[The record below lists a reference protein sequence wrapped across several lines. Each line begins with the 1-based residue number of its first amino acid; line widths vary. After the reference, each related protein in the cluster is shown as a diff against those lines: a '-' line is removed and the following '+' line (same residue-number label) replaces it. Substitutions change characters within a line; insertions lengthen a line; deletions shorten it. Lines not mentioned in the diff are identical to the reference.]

1 LSDGAAEEGLM
12 SASRAAAA
20 DVPVNVPL
28 ASLVRHDDPRPL
40 HQQVRDALLRAI
52 EDGRLPHNG
61 KLPSERKLVDAFG
74 VSRITVRHAIQ
85 DLIRQGMVKSQPG
98 KGFYVTIGPRGYE
111 LQVLESFTATALAT
125 NRQPGSVLVEVRA
138 FKPPTEITRPLFL
151 PTGAEVVIL
160 KRIRLIDGVPVAIQS
175 DWLPASQ
182 VPGLA
187 DLDWTGPNRSLYAE
201 LRDRYHIQ
209 PGRGHTTLSARIATD
224 WEAEKLQLSSPAAV
238 LTVDQ
243 IVFDRRNTPINM
255 TTLIHH
261 PERYP
266 LTLTQS

>member
-1 LSDGAAEEGLM
+1 LSDSAAAETLTTTP
-12 SASRAAAA
+12 RAA
-20 DVPVNVPL
+20 PL
-28 ASLVRHDDPRPL
+28 ATLVRHDDPRPL
-40 HQQVRDALLRAI
+40 HQQVRDALLQAI

-61 KLPSERKLVDAFG
+61 KLPSERKLVEAFG

-85 DLIRQGMVKSQPG
+85 DLVRQGMLKSQPG
-98 KGFYVTIGPRGYE
+98 KGFYVTIAPRGYE
-111 LQVLESFTATALAT
+111 LQVLESFTATAIST
-125 NRQPGSVLVEVRA
+125 NRQPGSVLVEVKA
-138 FKPPTEITRPLFL
+138 YKPPSEITRPLFL
-151 PTGAEVVIL
+151 PEGAEVVIL
-160 KRIRLIDGVPVAIQS
+160 KRIRLIDGVPVAIQT
-175 DWLPASQ
+175 DWLPAQQ

-209 PGRGHTTLSARIATD
+209 PGRGHTTLSARIATP
-224 WEAEKLQLSSPAAV
+224 WEAERLELCLPAAV

-243 IVFDRRNTPINM
+243 IVFDRRNRPINM

>member
-1 LSDGAAEEGLM
+1 MGDGAA
-12 SASRAAAA
+12 A
-20 DVPVNVPL
+20 DNLVDGNRSVPADAPL
-28 ASLVRHDDPRPL
+28 ATMVRHDDPRPL
-40 HQQVRDALLRAI
+40 HQQVKEALLRAI

-61 KLPSERKLVDAFG
+61 KLPSERKLVETFG

-98 KGFYVTIGPRGYE
+98 KGLYVTLRPRGYE
-111 LQVLESFTATALAT
+111 LQVLESFTATALST
-125 NRQPGSVLVEVRA
+125 NRQPGSMLVEVQA
-138 FKPPTEITRPLFL
+138 YKPAADITRPLFL
-151 PTGAEVVIL
+151 PEGAEVVIL
-160 KRIRLIDGVPVAIQS
+160 KRIRLIDGVPVAIQT
-175 DWLPASQ
+175 DWLPAAQ

-187 DLDWTGPNRSLYAE
+187 DLDWTGSNRSLYAE

-209 PGRGHTTLSARIATD
+209 PGRDHTTLSARIATP
-224 WEAEKLQLSSPAAV
+224 WEAERLELASPAAV

-243 IVFDRRNTPINM
+243 IVFDRRNRPINM

>member
-1 LSDGAAEEGLM
+1 MEPPVGAQGDTLLDA
-12 SASRAAAA
+12 
-20 DVPVNVPL
+20 V
-28 ASLVRHDDPRPL
+28 VRHDDPRPL
-40 HQQVRDALLRAI
+40 HQQVKEALLRAI

-61 KLPSERKLVDAFG
+61 KLPSERKLVESFG

-98 KGFYVTIGPRGYE
+98 KGLYVTLSPRGYE
-111 LQVLESFTATALAT
+111 LQVLESFTATALST
-125 NRQPGSVLVEVRA
+125 NRQPGSVLVEVQVYRPA
-138 FKPPTEITRPLFL
+138 AEITRPLFL
-151 PTGAEVVIL
+151 PEGAEVVIL
-160 KRIRLIDGVPVAIQS
+160 KRVRLIDGVPVAIQT
-175 DWLPASQ
+175 DWLPAAQ

-187 DLDWTGPNRSLYAE
+187 SLDWTGANRSLYAE

-209 PGRGHTTLSARIATD
+209 PGRGHTTLSARMATP
-224 WEAEKLQLSSPAAV
+224 WEAERLDLDHPAAV

-243 IVFDRRNTPINM
+243 IVFDRRNRPINM
-255 TTLIHH
+255 TALVHH